1 MNTRPA
7 APGAAV
13 VAAAALV
20 AALMLAGCGPVPDP
34 RSAQGADLCPPQ
46 VQLVHALDATQ
57 IAVEFDEEASLV
69 AGKTTIDPPLAVV
82 GSSGPSKQVTID
94 ADPQS
99 PGRHYQLQASA
110 ADARGNVASFQA
122 DFWGFNARVPR
133 LLINE
138 LTPRGSGNHPDLVE
152 LKVVTDGDMGGVVFY
167 VGTQGNYQQRLVFPS
182 FPIRKGAFILVHCR
196 PTGNPA
202 EVNETDNPSASG
214 GQDAS
219 ETAIDVWLPG
229 GTGLPGNNGALT
241 LYDRPGGAVLDAI
254 LYSNRTATSDELFR
268 GFGSDQ
274 MLGWAE
280 ELVRQGAWTAAAQKV
295 SPEDAVN
302 PEGSTATR
310 SLCRSSSSADTNTAA
325 DWHIVPT
332 RASSFGSEN
341 SDEVYVPQAAANA
354 DGPKESPTPPRP

>member
-1 MNTRPA
+1 MQTRSPTALA
-7 APGAAV
+7 AFF
-13 VAAAALV
+13 LIS
-20 AALMLAGCGPVPDP
+20 LTGCGPVPDP
-34 RSAQGADLCPPQ
+34 RSSQNADLCPPQ
-46 VQLVHALDATQ
+46 VQLVQAVDATQ

-69 AGKTTIDPPLAVV
+69 DGKTRIDPPLAVV
-82 GSSGPSKQVTID
+82 RSSGPAKQVTID

-99 PGRHYQLQASA
+99 PGLHYQLEASA
-110 ADARGNVASFQA
+110 ADARGNVATFQA

-152 LKVVTDGDMGGVVFY
+152 LKALTDGDMGGVVFC

-182 FPIRKGAFILVHCR
+182 FAIHKGAFILVHCR
-196 PTGNPA
+196 PTGDPV
-202 EVNETDNPSASG
+202 EVNETDNLSASG

-219 ETAIDVWLPG
+219 QTAVDVWLAG

-241 LYDRPGGAVLDAI
+241 LYDRPGGAILDAI
-254 LYSNRTATSDELFR
+254 LYSNRTATSDELYR

-280 ELVRQGAWTAAAQKV
+280 ELAGQGAWTAAAQKV
-295 SPEDAVN
+295 SPEDAVS

-310 SLCRSSSSADTNTAA
+310 SLGRSSASTDTNTAA

-341 SDEVYVPQAAANA
+341 SDEVYVPMTAENAA
-354 DGPKESPTPPRP
+354 GPKGSPTPPRP